1 MTNEAPPYYDEQPTP
16 SAAMAPHDLQAEEA
30 LLGAVLISP
39 ETYAEV
45 AQIIK
50 AEDFF
55 SLRHRWIWE
64 AIARLNEGD
73 PTGDQTKKKAVDLLT
88 VAEELARAGHL
99 DEIGGQA
106 YLVQLTTAVPSSL
119 HAAHYARLVEEAS
132 VRRRMLAAAERIA
145 QLAHQRD
152 LEVEAVLDEAEK
164 ALFNVSER
172 RITRGVKPFREVLL
186 NYYEYLDHLRTHQGE
201 AVGIP
206 TGFFDL
212 DKLLNGFQ
220 PSDFVI
226 VAARPGMG
234 KTAFLLSIAKTVAQ
248 KHKKRV
254 AVFSLEMANEQLVQ
268 RLLSQETGIDSQ
280 RLRTGEIAADEW
292 EKISAAVN
300 ALGNAQI
307 FLDDT
312 PAITPIQLRTKCR
325 RLHMEFGLD
334 LIMVDYLQLMSS
346 GMRSENRVQE
356 VSQISRNLKALA
368 RELNVPV
375 VAAAQLSRAVEQRG
389 DKRPMLSDLRESG
402 SLEQDADVVMFIYRD
417 EVYNEETERAG
428 VAEIIVA
435 KHRNGPT
442 GKVDLV
448 FQKELARFRNAATH
462 NIDPTA
468 LISGRGMG
476 TPPPPPPD
484 EPPL

>member
-1 MTNEAPPYYDEQPTP
+1 MSDAPQFYEEP
-16 SAAMAPHDLQAEEA
+16 AAPAATAPHDTQAEEA

-45 AQIIK
+45 AQIVK

-55 SLRHRWIWE
+55 ILRHRWIWE
-64 AIARLNEGD
+64 AITRLSEGQAD
-73 PTGDQTKKKAVDLLT
+73 GNKAHKAVDLLT

-99 DEIGGQA
+99 DEVGGQA

-119 HAAHYARLVEEAS
+119 HAAHYAHLVEEAA

-152 LEVEAVLDEAEK
+152 MEVEAVLDEAEK
-164 ALFNVSER
+164 TLFNVSER

-206 TGFFDL
+206 TGFVDL

-220 PSDFVI
+220 PSDFI
-226 VAARPGMG
+226 IIAARPGMG
-234 KTAFLLSIAKTVAQ
+234 KTAFLLSVAKTAAQ
-248 KHKKRV
+248 VHKKRV
-254 AVFSLEMANEQLVQ
+254 ALFSLEMANEQLVQ
-268 RLLSQETGIDSQ
+268 RLLAQETGIDSQ
-280 RLRTGEIAADEW
+280 RLRTGAIEPNEW
-292 EKISAAVN
+292 EKISSAVK
-300 ALGNAQI
+300 ALGHAQI

-325 RLHMEFGLD
+325 RLHMEYGLD
-334 LIMVDYLQLMSS
+334 LIMIDYLQLMSS
-346 GMRSENRVQE
+346 GTRSENRVQE

-389 DKRPMLSDLRESG
+389 DKIPMLSDLRESG

-417 EVYNEETERAG
+417 EVYNKESDRAG
-428 VAEIIVA
+428 LADIIVA

-442 GKVDLV
+442 GRISLV
-448 FQKELARFRNAATH
+448 FTKELARFRDAATH
-462 NIDPTA
+462 EIDPNL
-468 LISGRGMG
+468 LISGR
-476 TPPPPPPD
+476 PS
-484 EPPL
+484 